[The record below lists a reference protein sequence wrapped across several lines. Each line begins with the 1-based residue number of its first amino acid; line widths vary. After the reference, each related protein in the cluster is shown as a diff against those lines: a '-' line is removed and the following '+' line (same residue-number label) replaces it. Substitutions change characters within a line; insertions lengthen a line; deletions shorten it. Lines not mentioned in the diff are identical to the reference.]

1 MTEVKHSDIIRTLP
15 GADNKTGLYVDS
27 SVEAGDGIMYDVD
40 PSLWGQYFWATIHL
54 TAFGYP
60 DAPSDETKQAVFNQ
74 FDSYRFSLLCGA
86 CREHYRD
93 NLQQYP
99 IEDYLDSRDS
109 LIQWTILIHSK
120 VNESLGKPAFDFSAY
135 LNKLMGEEVVVFAD
149 EDAEL
154 IEDNSTPEEK
164 QQSTQE
170 DTQADKQTNKHAN
183 NQTITDD
190 DGDITVADN
199 KEKTSRFLSARPV
212 SESNAGSKQHARP
225 IRPNP
230 AASDKVVRQSHN
242 ARKSLPVPQK
252 EKHAQ
257 FQQQNFDSSN
267 NTASHRG
274 AVHTSSRLAV
284 SHAHRIQQQM
294 SRNNVAQ
301 QQQQQNR
308 STTSRSRTRSPPP
321 PGSRLAALVNARN
334 RAKTDSSNK
343 SLSPSS
349 FSRPSATSIRNSS
362 SRQQADSLHNAR
374 FKRPTKECENCT
386 KSVMKPS
393 SF

>member
-1 MTEVKHSDIIRTLP
+1 MKQSDIIRTLP
-15 GADNKTGLYVDS
+15 GADKETGLYVDN

-60 DAPSDETKQAVFNQ
+60 DAPSNETKQAVFNQ

-99 IEDYLDSRDS
+99 LEEYLDSRDS

-149 EDAEL
+149 ENGEPQLIDDESAGQEQANDAQDDIQTEA
-154 IEDNSTPEEK
+154 EM
-164 QQSTQE
+164 TQYS
-170 DTQADKQTNKHAN
+170 N
-183 NQTITDD
+183 NQSISE
-190 DGDITVADN
+190 GDATVGEM
-199 KEKTSRFLSARPV
+199 KQEPSQFLSARSV
-212 SESNAGSKQHARP
+212 SGFNDDSRQNVKQAQRRP
-225 IRPNP
+225 TATDKALRP
-230 AASDKVVRQSHN
+230 ATN
-242 ARKSLPVPQK
+242 ARKSLPAAQK
-252 EKHAQ
+252 DKHARL
-257 FQQQNFDSSN
+257 QQHSDAANVG
-267 NTASHRG
+267 SHR
-274 AVHTSSRLAV
+274 AAANTSSRLAV

-294 SRNNVAQ
+294 SRSNVVQ
-301 QQQQQNR
+301 QQQR
-308 STTSRSRTRSPPP
+308 SSTSRSRTRSPPP

-334 RAKTDSSNK
+334 RGRPDPQNK
-343 SLSPSS
+343 SLTPSS
-349 FSRPSATSIRNSS
+349 FSRPSATSIKHSS
-362 SRQQADSLHNAR
+362 SRQQTDSLYNAR
-374 FKRPTKECENCT
+374 FKRPAKECENCT